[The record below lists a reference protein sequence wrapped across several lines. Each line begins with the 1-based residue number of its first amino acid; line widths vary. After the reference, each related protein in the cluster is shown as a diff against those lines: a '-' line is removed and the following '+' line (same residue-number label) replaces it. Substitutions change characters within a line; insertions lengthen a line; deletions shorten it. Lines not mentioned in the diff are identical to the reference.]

1 MGTTTS
7 IPPAPNAKA
16 SAQPGQGSQSGIDR
30 RRRRRAKIS
39 AQVHVR
45 AVNSPEPFEEV
56 CMSVDVSRDGLL
68 FASKFSGYWKGQI
81 LEVTFPYSNMAGAM
95 NQGQPAEVVRIDPQ
109 SAGKFGVAVQF
120 VAAKTDAKGERKA
133 YSAKP
138 AAAVTQAVAN
148 TCQSVVLAIEP
159 DPRSAEAMRHMLEQD
174 GYTVIAVPTA
184 QAALE
189 ILRTTVPSV
198 FIAEVEAE
206 DMSGQDLCVIIKQN
220 ERLQKVPVILMTR
233 AAQPADYATS
243 HQLGAVVCMAKPFKP
258 ERLQQVVRLVAPP
271 PALRTAYG
279 ARTGDPVERVLA

>member
-1 MGTTTS
+1 MGTPTV
-7 IPPAPNAKA
+7 APTA
-16 SAQPGQGSQSGIDR
+16 SNPKVPGHPSQTAQNETDR

-39 AQVHVR
+39 AHVHVK
-45 AVNSPEPFEEV
+45 APDAEKPFEEI

-68 FASKFSGYWKGQI
+68 FTSESQNYKKGQI
-81 LEVTFPYSNMAGAM
+81 LDVTFPYSAMAGAM
-95 NQGQPAEVVRIDPQ
+95 NQGQPAEVVRIVSQPG
-109 SAGKFGVAVQF
+109 GKYGIAVHF
-120 VAAKTDAKGERKA
+120 HSAKTDTKGKKESTAPRTVA
-133 YSAKP
+133 TQSTAASANLP
-138 AAAVTQAVAN
+138 
-148 TCQSVVLAIEP
+148 QSVVLAIEP
-159 DPRSAEAMRHMLEQD
+159 DPRAAESMRNMLEQD

-206 DMSGQDLCVIIKQN
+206 DMSGHDLCVIVKQN

-233 AAQPADYATS
+233 SAQPADYATS

-271 PALRTAYG
+271 PALNNSHASRQG
-279 ARTGDPVERVLA
+279 GPDRVV

>member
-1 MGTTTS
+1 MGTSTT
-7 IPPAPNAKA
+7 IPAAPNAKA
-16 SAQPGQGSQSGIDR
+16 PGQPGQSAQSGIDR

-39 AQVHVR
+39 AQVHIR
-45 AVNSPEPFEEV
+45 AVNTPEPFEEV

-68 FASKFSGYWKGQI
+68 FTSKFSGYWKGQL
-81 LEVTFPYSNMAGAM
+81 LEVAFPYSNMTGAI
-95 NQGQPAEVVRIDPQ
+95 NQGQPAEVVRIVPQ
-109 SAGKFGVAVQF
+109 PAGKLGVAVQF
-120 VAAKTDAKGERKA
+120 VAAKTDAKGERKT
-133 YSAKP
+133 SASKP
-138 AAAVTQAVAN
+138 ALAASQGSASSVR
-148 TCQSVVLAIEP
+148 QSVVLAIEP
-159 DPRSAEAMRHMLEQD
+159 DARSAEAMRNMLEQD
-174 GYTVIAVPTA
+174 GYTVIAVPSA

-220 ERLQKVPVILMTR
+220 ERLAKVPVILMTR

-279 ARTGDPVERVLA
+279 ARTGDPS

>member
-1 MGTTTS
+1 MGTSTT
-7 IPPAPNAKA
+7 IPAAPNAKA
-16 SAQPGQGSQSGIDR
+16 AGQVGPAGQSAQSGIDR

-45 AVNSPEPFEEV
+45 AVNAPAPFEEV

-68 FASKFSGYWKGQI
+68 FTSKSSGYWKGQM
-81 LEVTFPYSNMAGAM
+81 LEVAFPYSAMAGAI
-95 NQGQPAEVVRIDPQ
+95 NQGQPAEVVRIVPQ
-109 SAGKFGVAVQF
+109 PDGRFGVAVQF
-120 VAAKTDAKGERKA
+120 VAAKTDAKGDRKT
-133 YSAKP
+133 
-138 AAAVTQAVAN
+138 AAASAGQGSAAASN
-148 TCQSVVLAIEP
+148 ARQSVVLAIEP
-159 DPRSAEAMRHMLEQD
+159 DQRSAEAMRNMLEQD
-174 GYTVIAVPTA
+174 GYTVIAVPSA

-220 ERLQKVPVILMTR
+220 ERLAKVPVILMTR

-279 ARTGDPVERVLA
+279 TRTGDPS

>member
-7 IPPAPNAKA
+7 IPPVPGAKA

-56 CMSVDVSRDGLL
+56 CMTVDVSRDGLL
-68 FASKFSGYWKGQI
+68 FTSKFSGYWKGQV
-81 LEVTFPYSNMAGAM
+81 LEVTFPYSAMAGAM

-109 SAGKFGVAVQF
+109 STGKFGVAVQF
-120 VAAKTDAKGERKA
+120 VAAKSDAKGERKA
-133 YSAKP
+133 SSSKP
-138 AAAVTQAVAN
+138 AAPVTQTVAN
-148 TCQSVVLAIEP
+148 ASQSVVLAIEP
-159 DPRSAEAMRHMLEQD
+159 DPRSAEAMRNLLEQD
-174 GYTVIAVPTA
+174 GYNVIAVPSA

-279 ARTGDPVERVLA
+279 ARTGDPVERPA